1 MSYDVSL
8 VDPVTRETL
17 DLPFKHLMIGGTY
30 QADYNE
36 ETGEFTPSAITEA
49 YLNITYNYSG
59 YYSEATKEDPRFAHD
74 EPSFY
79 KDDGTVGKL
88 VTEYG
93 LRGLNGKT
101 GLESIPMLHD
111 MIDRIERRYHAN
123 GIWLTT
129 ERVRRVLYMPKIN
142 MAHDTMV
149 AIDLLGFD
157 HPALDGAESYNV
169 FMDVYEGNTDN
180 YWFPTAASALKP
192 LYQLLTMAKL
202 RPDGV
207 WEVA

>member
-36 ETGEFTPSAITEA
+36 ATGEFTPSAITEA
-49 YLNITYNYSG
+49 SLNITYNYSG
-59 YYSEATKEDPRFAHD
+59 YYLESTKDDPRFAHD

-79 KDDGTVGKL
+79 SSDGTIGKV

-93 LRGLNGKT
+93 LRGLSGKT
-101 GLESIPMLHD
+101 GLESIPMLQD
-111 MIDRIERRYHAN
+111 MIDRLERKYHAN
-123 GIWLTT
+123 GIWITT
-129 ERVRRVLYMPKIN
+129 ERVRRVMYMPSIN
-142 MAHDTMV
+142 KAQDIMR
-149 AIDLLGFD
+149 AIDELGFD
-157 HPALDGAESYNV
+157 HPALNGAEYYNV
-169 FMDVYEGNTDN
+169 FVDVYEGNTDN
-180 YWFPTAASALKP
+180 YWFPTAASALIP

-207 WEVA
+207 WEVV